1 VTRPNGGTAP
11 AADAG
16 TDASARPDPV
26 GRTRRYVG
34 LALLLSLVGLAVL
47 LVVPQPAPPVP
58 EGPTSGPATW
68 SARGSLAGDARL
80 VREAT
85 QAWRLAAD
93 GSTIATPGP
102 QVAVLYAG
110 PDRSGAWVVLRSA
123 APDGSTL
130 VALVRAE
137 GLRVRVVAAQPVD
150 PATRALVLAQGPEIR
165 LLVPPAPRSEDLVVR
180 RGDGLWQWVDA
191 PPDGLSAPVRGLDG
205 AGLLLGVVGEAFGQR
220 GLLETMRLSPA
231 SVVPLP
237 DRLEVVSPA
246 WGRSSLVSDEEYD
259 DASAAA
265 PALTTAGGEPTRL
278 AVLASTGTPAD
289 RVVVV
294 EVPRT
299 DGSVGHLLVLSQ
311 GGSVATGLAPVVR
324 DGLAV
329 GVVPRPDGRTL
340 VLVGSSPAVARVDVR
355 DPAGTTLVTGR
366 GDVSVVLP
374 APAPPHVV
382 VVGTGPDGS
391 EVARLQVALPSGLDE
406 TGSMPRA
413 VVAAG
418 PAGV

>member
-1 VTRPNGGTAP
+1 VLLLAL
-11 AADAG
+11 A
-16 TDASARPDPV
+16 
-26 GRTRRYVG
+26 G
-34 LALLLSLVGLAVL
+34 LAGLLL
-47 LVVPQPAPPVP
+47 VPQPAPTVP
-58 EGPTSGPATW
+58 AGASSGPATW
-68 SARGSLAGDARL
+68 PARGPLAGDVRL

-85 QAWRLAAD
+85 QAWRLAGN

-110 PDRSGAWVVLRSA
+110 PDGSGAWVVLRSA
-123 APDGSTL
+123 APGGSTL
-130 VALVRAE
+130 VALVRTE
-137 GLRVRVVAAQPVD
+137 GLRARVVAAQPVD
-150 PATRALVLAQGPEIR
+150 RSTPALVLAQGSEIR
-165 LLVPPAPRSEDLVVR
+165 LLVPPPPRPQDLVVR
-180 RGDGLWQWVDA
+180 RGDGLWQWVAA
-191 PPDGLSAPVRGLDG
+191 PPDGLTAPVRGLDG

-220 GLLETMRLSPA
+220 GLLQTMRLSPA

-246 WGRSSLVSDEEYD
+246 WGRSSLLSDEEYD

-265 PALTTAGGEPTRL
+265 LALTAPDGETTRL
-278 AVLASTGTPAD
+278 AVLAAAGTPAD

-294 EVPRT
+294 EVPRG
-299 DGSVGHLLVLSQ
+299 DGSVGHLLVLSR
-311 GGSVATGLAPVVR
+311 GGSVATGPAPVVR

-340 VLVGSSPAVARVDVR
+340 VLVGSSPAVVRVDVR

-374 APAPPHVV
+374 APAPSHVE
-382 VVGTGPDGS
+382 VVGTGADGS

-406 TGSMPRA
+406 TDSLPRA
-413 VVAAG
+413 EGAAE